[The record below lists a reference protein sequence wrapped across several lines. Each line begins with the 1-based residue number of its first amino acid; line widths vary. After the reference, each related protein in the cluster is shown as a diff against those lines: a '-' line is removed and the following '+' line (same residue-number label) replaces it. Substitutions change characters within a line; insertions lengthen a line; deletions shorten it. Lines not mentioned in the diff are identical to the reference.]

1 MDADLAADLTYGPR
15 SCRLAMAPPTGPGE
29 IAYLDFGPADRA
41 PDLVFLHANGF
52 NARAYR
58 TILAPLAGALRILAP
73 DQRGHGATT
82 LAIDR
87 PRISWLDL
95 KDDLLAFLDA
105 TQIERVALAGHSM
118 GGTVSLLAAAETP
131 ARVRALALL
140 DPVIRSPGATSPV
153 SREAMLASPMIA
165 GAMRR
170 RRSFSSRATAVVGYH
185 GRGAFRTWT
194 DAMLADYAA
203 AGFRDMPDG
212 TVELACTPEWEVSNY
227 LNQDHDSWGAFARSI
242 CPIHILRAE
251 LDSPGRID
259 GHTDELTASGR
270 IRIDTIPGTT
280 HFLPM
285 ERPELVR
292 EALREAVRAP

>member
-1 MDADLAADLTYGPR
+1 LDADLAAELTHGPH
-15 SCRLAMAPPTGPGE
+15 SCRLAMAPPTGPGD
-29 IAYLDFGPADRA
+29 IAYLDYGPADRA
-41 PDLVFLHANGF
+41 PDLVFVHANGF

-58 TILAPLAGALRILAP
+58 TILAPLAADLRILAI

-82 LAIDR
+82 LTTDR
-87 PRISWLDL
+87 PRTSWLDL

-105 TQIERVALAGHSM
+105 MQIERVALAGHSM
-118 GGTVSLLAAAETP
+118 GGTASLLAAAEAP

-140 DPVIRSPGATSPV
+140 DPVIRSPGLTSPV
-153 SREAMLASPMIA
+153 SREAMEASPMIA
-165 GAMRR
+165 GARR
-170 RRSFSSRATAVVGYH
+170 RRRGFPSRAAAVVGYH

-194 DAMLADYAA
+194 DAQLADYVA
-203 AGFRDMPDG
+203 AGFRDLPDG

-227 LNQDHDSWGAFARSI
+227 LNQDHDSWGAFARSV

-259 GHTDELTASGR
+259 GHTDELTATGR
-270 IRIDTIPGTT
+270 IRIDTVPGTT

-285 ERPELVR
+285 ERPDLVR
-292 EALREAVRAP
+292 EAIWEAVRAP

>member
-1 MDADLAADLTYGPR
+1 LDADLAYEPR
-15 SCRLAMAPPTGPGE
+15 SCHLAMATPTGPGE
-29 IAYLDFGPADRA
+29 IAYLDYGPAGRT
-41 PDLVFLHANGF
+41 PDLVFVHANGF

-58 TILAPLAGALRILAP
+58 TILAPLAADLRILAI

-82 LAIDR
+82 LATDR
-87 PRISWLDL
+87 PRTSWLDL
-95 KDDLLAFLDA
+95 KGDLLAFLDA
-105 TQIERVALAGHSM
+105 MRIERVALAGHSM
-118 GGTVSLLAAAETP
+118 GGTASLLAAAEAP

-140 DPVIRSPGATSPV
+140 DPVIRSPGLTSPV
-153 SREAMLASPMIA
+153 SREAMEASPMIA
-165 GAMRR
+165 GARR
-170 RRSFSSRATAVVGYH
+170 RRRNFPSRGAAVLGYH

-194 DAMLADYAA
+194 DTQLADYVA
-203 AGFRDMPDG
+203 AGFRDLPDG

-227 LNQDHDSWGAFARSI
+227 LNQDHDSWGAFAHSL

-259 GHTDELTASGR
+259 GHTDELTATGR
-270 IRIDTIPGTT
+270 IRIDTVPGTT

-292 EALREAVRAP
+292 EAIREAVRAP